1 MEITRELLIRE
12 GFLERMINGYSMYVK
27 NQFAVLR
34 RDGMWIPCN
43 IEGQPYQTN
52 VYVKTMEELMK
63 LVEETYDR

>member
-12 GFLERMINGYSMYVK
+12 GFLERMINGSSMYVK

-43 IEGQPYQTN
+43 IEGQPKHTN
-52 VYVKTMEELMK
+52 VYVNTMEELMR
-63 LVEETYDR
+63 LMEETHDR